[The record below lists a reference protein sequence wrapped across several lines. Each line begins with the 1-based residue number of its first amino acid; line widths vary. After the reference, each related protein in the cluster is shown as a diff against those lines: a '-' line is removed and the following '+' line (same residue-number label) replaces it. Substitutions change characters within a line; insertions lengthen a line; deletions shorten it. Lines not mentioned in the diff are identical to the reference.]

1 MERSAATWART
12 DSGSNPPSRPS
23 WPGSPAAV
31 AAAGSKW
38 NQRSRKERQSGSVIA
53 TLPAADQLA
62 VIPQGGA
69 PPEIPDDDGVP
80 QHAPGEPRPA
90 QLAVA
95 ADDRVGELRI
105 PHGGPPLE
113 GDVGADRGPPD
124 RDPVPHEHRIV
135 DRDAL
140 PLAPAPRGALATQD
154 L

>member
-1 MERSAATWART
+1 MERSPATWART

-23 WPGSPAAV
+23 WPDSPAAV
-31 AAAGSKW
+31 APAGSKW
-38 NQRSRKERQSGSVIA
+38 NQRSRKERQRGAGIG
-53 TLPAADQLA
+53 TPPAADQLA

-69 PPEIPDDDGVP
+69 PPEIPDDVGVP
-80 QHAPGEPRPA
+80 QHAPGEPRPT

-113 GDVGADRGPPD
+113 GDVGPDRGPLD
-124 RDPVPHEHRIV
+124 RDPVLDQHRIV

-140 PLAPAPRGALATQD
+140 PLAPAA
-154 L
+154 